1 MMKLSV
7 YNDNLHL
14 ASFWAKNIHSHS
26 ESVFHVPQTRVSEI
40 GYTDIETLM
49 HAKIKKKYF
58 EVRKRQNVRSNLR
71 KSLNL
76 LGFQLLHL

>member
-26 ESVFHVPQTRVSEI
+26 ESVFHVLQTRVSEI

-49 HAKIKKKYF
+49 HAKIKKIF
-58 EVRKRQNVRSNLR
+58 EVRKRQNVRSSLR
-71 KSLNL
+71 KSVNL

>member
-1 MMKLSV
+1 MIKLSM
-7 YNDNLHL
+7 YNDYLHL
-14 ASFWAKNIHSHS
+14 VSFWAKNIHSHS

-40 GYTDIETLM
+40 GYIDTETLM
-49 HAKIKKKYF
+49 HAKIYF

-76 LGFQLLHL
+76 LGSQLLHL

>member
-14 ASFWAKNIHSHS
+14 ASFWAKIIHSHS
-26 ESVFHVPQTRVSEI
+26 ESVFHVLQTRVSEI

-49 HAKIKKKYF
+49 HAKIKKIF
-58 EVRKRQNVRSNLR
+58 
-71 KSLNL
+71 
-76 LGFQLLHL
+76 